1 MVDGDGGVDVE
12 HGAADVRG
20 KTSRGHLLA
29 GDGLAEL
36 LFAALRVAAAQR
48 LDHDGSL
55 LLGDDLVEGLD
66 AVFLVVLHADDDLAH
81 AEHLGEVAAAA
92 DDLSGALK
100 HRAMVAGDVGL
111 ALRTVDDDGIDLAD
125 AAGDLRVRGERCAAH
140 TDDTGLL
147 DHFDHFLHAQRVGV
161 GRSMDFLAQV
171 VLEVIVDDNGHD
183 LAAHGI
189 GTGLHRSDRTGYAC
203 VNGSAE
209 TFEFADLLSKLDIV
223 ALGDRRGAGCAE
235 VHRHGDHHLS
245 RGL

>member
-1 MVDGDGGVDVE
+1 
-12 HGAADVRG
+12 
-20 KTSRGHLLA
+20 
-29 GDGLAEL
+29 
-36 LFAALRVAAAQR
+36 
-48 LDHDGSL
+48 
-55 LLGDDLVEGLD
+55 
-66 AVFLVVLHADDDLAH
+66 
-81 AEHLGEVAAAA
+81 
-92 DDLSGALK
+92 
-100 HRAMVAGDVGL
+100 MVAGDVGL
-111 ALRTVDDDGIDLAD
+111 ALRAVDDHRVDLAD
-125 AAGDLRVRGERCAAH
+125 TAGDLNVGRERCAAH

-189 GTGLHRSDRTGYAC
+189 GTGLHRGNRTGYAC

-209 TFEFADLLSKLDIV
+209 TFEFADLLSELDIV

>member
-1 MVDGDGGVDVE
+1 M
-12 HGAADVRG
+12 
-20 KTSRGHLLA
+20 TLLRA
-29 GDGLAEL
+29 RCR
-36 LFAALRVAAAQR
+36 F
-48 LDHDGSL
+48 
-55 LLGDDLVEGLD
+55 
-66 AVFLVVLHADDDLAH
+66 FLVVLHADDDLAH

-111 ALRTVDDDGIDLAD
+111 ALRAVDDDGIDLAD

-223 ALGDRRGAGCAE
+223 ALGDRRGCRVRRSASTWGSPPE
-235 VHRHGDHHLS
+235 Q
-245 RGL
+245 GLVTARWPFSLVAAFISLG

>member
-1 MVDGDGGVDVE
+1 M
-12 HGAADVRG
+12 
-20 KTSRGHLLA
+20 
-29 GDGLAEL
+29 
-36 LFAALRVAAAQR
+36 
-48 LDHDGSL
+48 
-55 LLGDDLVEGLD
+55 
-66 AVFLVVLHADDDLAH
+66 
-81 AEHLGEVAAAA
+81 
-92 DDLSGALK
+92 
-100 HRAMVAGDVGL
+100 
-111 ALRTVDDDGIDLAD
+111 TVSTLPMPLEIF
-125 AAGDLRVRGERCAAH
+125 VCVGERCAAH

-223 ALGDRRGAGCAE
+223 ALETVGVQGAPKCIDMGITT
-235 VHRHGDHHLS
+235 
-245 RGL
+245 